1 MVSGKKRRPMNA
13 KEARAYAQKL
23 LTVVEGENKKTFE
36 RILMYIK
43 EVIDKDPTC
52 TYAYIDMPPKQIIAW
67 LESDKYGYETA
78 PCQSGI
84 NETALK
90 ISWSEEGIKAYN
102 HYDK

>member
-1 MVSGKKRRPMNA
+1 MNA

-23 LTVVEGENKKTFE
+23 LTVVEGENKKTFDC
-36 RILMYIK
+36 ILMHIK
-43 EVIDKDPTC
+43 EAIDKDPTC
-52 TYAYIDMPPKQIIAW
+52 TYTFIDMPRKQIIAW

-78 PCQSGI
+78 PYQSGT
-84 NETALK
+84 NETSLK